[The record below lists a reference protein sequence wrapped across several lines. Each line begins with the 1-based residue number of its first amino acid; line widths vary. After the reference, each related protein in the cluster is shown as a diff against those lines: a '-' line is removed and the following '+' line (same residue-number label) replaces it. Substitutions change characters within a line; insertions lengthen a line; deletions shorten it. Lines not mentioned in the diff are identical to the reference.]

1 MFKKYGELFKI
12 PGSAAFSSTGLIARM
27 PISMITI
34 SLVLLVSQTTGSYG
48 IAGIVSAVA
57 TFSTAI
63 AMPQIAKFVDRKGQ
77 ARITRPLI
85 LFAVLIWV
93 LVIIAVT
100 SGWPYWTWIILALIG
115 GGAAPS
121 IGAMV
126 RARWMHVLP
135 DKTLQQRAFS
145 WESSLDEIVF
155 MTGPPLATIL
165 ATSVAPYAGLLAALV
180 LLLCGGFL
188 FTAQRS
194 SEPPPLVEDHRVS
207 TLALLKGSILIVGAV
222 FIGCGIAFGSI
233 EVIVVAFADEQGH
246 KPLAGLVLAAFAFG
260 SLLAGLA
267 FGVIKWKRSVGGQFV
282 VAAVLFGVLAQGL
295 LLASNLW
302 MLTVLSFI
310 SGVAIAPLLISATM
324 LVERLVPPYALTEG
338 LTWATT
344 ALVAGVTIGAAVG
357 GQLIDSYG
365 AHTAFFL
372 PAGAA
377 ILAALI
383 AILASPR
390 LRFSAVQSS
399 SQRLHASAIDS
410 PAPGGTPTE
419 RVDDNVE

>member
-57 TFSTAI
+57 TFSTAV
-63 AMPQIAKFVDRKGQ
+63 AMPQIAKYVDRKGQ
-77 ARITRPLI
+77 ARIARPVI
-85 LFAVLIWV
+85 LFAVVIWV
-93 LVIIAVT
+93 LAIIAVS
-100 SGWPYWTWIILALIG
+100 SGWPHWTWIVIALIG

-135 DKTLQQRAFS
+135 DKSLQQRAFS

-165 ATSVAPYAGLLAALV
+165 ATSVAPYAGLLAALI
-180 LLLCGGFL
+180 LLLFGGFL

-194 SEPPPLVEDHRVS
+194 SEPPPQVTEHRVS
-207 TLALLKGSILIVGAV
+207 TLALLKGSILVVGAV
-222 FIGCGIAFGSI
+222 FICGGIGFGSI

-246 KPLAGLVLAAFAFG
+246 KSLAGLVLAAYAFG
-260 SLLAGLA
+260 SLLAGLT
-267 FGVIKWKRSVGGQFV
+267 FGVMKWKRSVGGQFV
-282 VAAVLFGVLAQGL
+282 AAAVLFGVLAQGL

-302 MLTVLSFI
+302 MLTVLIFI
-310 SGVAIAPLLISATM
+310 AGVAIAPVLISATM
-324 LVERLVPPYALTEG
+324 LIERLVPPYALTEG

-365 AHTAFFL
+365 ARTAFLL
-372 PAGAA
+372 PTCAALVAA
-377 ILAALI
+377 II
-383 AILASPR
+383 AVVASPR
-390 LRFSAVQSS
+390 LRFSAVQKT
-399 SQRLHASAIDS
+399 SQRMHASAIDS
-410 PAPGGTPTE
+410 PAPGGTPAE
-419 RVDDNVE
+419 RVDENVE